1 MQQKVPGITV
11 ARAEQGYVM
20 YKQKCS
26 GCHRLHAASE
36 RTIAQWDTILIK
48 MLPKAKVHDEA
59 TQGLITDYLHALS
72 K

>member
-1 MQQKVPGITV
+1 MQQKVPQLTLE
-11 ARAEQGYVM
+11 RAGQGYTA
-20 YKQKCS
+20 YRQKCA

-36 RTIAQWDTILIK
+36 HTVAQWDNILVK
-48 MLPKAKVHDEA
+48 MFAKAKVHDEA